1 MVSSGKSLTVSMK
14 AGFIINPIAGM
25 GGPVGLKGT
34 DGAAAVAEAIDRGA
48 VRTAEQRAIDSLRGI
63 KSAQLPIEF
72 VTCSGTMGET
82 ALDAVGLEALVVCS
96 SKPETDSED
105 TRGGV
110 ARFIDEGAEIIIFVG
125 GDGTARDVLSVV
137 GSKLPI
143 LGVPAGVKMHSGV
156 FLNTPQALS
165 HVMESFL
172 TSRLSEE
179 ADVMDID
186 EEAFREGR
194 VISRLFG
201 VARVPDDSVHL
212 QTGKQSFSSG
222 TADDEALELG
232 QFMVDTMEP
241 DITYIIGPGG
251 TTARIAEAMQA
262 DKTLLGVDVY
272 RDGYIV
278 CRDASERDLEAIMA
292 SGRPARIIVSPIGS
306 QGFLFGR
313 GNQQISPDVIRRVG
327 LENVIIICTPTKL
340 RSTPV
345 LRVDSGETSLDVQL
359 RGSAKV
365 VVGYKRRRLVR
376 IL

>member
-1 MVSSGKSLTVSMK
+1 MK
-14 AGFIINPIAGM
+14 AGFVINPIAGM

-34 DGAAAVAEAIDRGA
+34 DGIDAVEEAIDRGA
-48 VRTAEQRAIDSLRGI
+48 ARTAERRAIDSLQGI
-63 KSAQLPIEF
+63 KSAELPIEF
-72 VTCSGTMGET
+72 VTCSGIMGET
-82 ALDAVGLEALVVCS
+82 ALTAAGLEARVVCK
-96 SKPETDSED
+96 SKPETDSAD
-105 TRGGV
+105 TRNCV

-137 GSKLPI
+137 GSRLPI
-143 LGVPAGVKMHSGV
+143 LGVPAGVKMHSAV

-165 HVMESFL
+165 QVMESFL
-172 TSRLSEE
+172 RSRLSEE

-194 VISRLFG
+194 AISRLFG
-201 VARVPDDSVHL
+201 VARVPDDRVHM
-212 QTGKQSFSSG
+212 QTGKQSFVSG

-232 QFMVDTMEP
+232 RYIVDTMEP

-251 TTARIAEAMQA
+251 TTAHVAKAMQS

-278 CRDASERDLEAIMA
+278 CHDASERDLEAIMA

-313 GNQQISPDVIRRVG
+313 GNQQISPEVIRRVG

-340 RSTPV
+340 LSTPV
-345 LRVDSGETSLDVQL
+345 MRVDTGDASLDAQL

>member
-1 MVSSGKSLTVSMK
+1 MK
-14 AGFIINPIAGM
+14 AGFVINPIAGM

-34 DGAAAVAEAIDRGA
+34 DGADAVAEAVNRGA
-48 VRTAEQRAIDSLRGI
+48 VRMAEQRAIDSLRGI
-63 KSAQLPIEF
+63 KSAELPIEF
-72 VTCSGTMGET
+72 VTCSGIMGES
-82 ALDAVGLEALVVCS
+82 ALNAVGLTSQVVYKA
-96 SKPETDSED
+96 KPETDSED
-105 TRGGV
+105 TRTSV
-110 ARFIDEGAEIIIFVG
+110 AMFIDEGAEIIIFVG

-137 GSKLPI
+137 GTTIPI
-143 LGVPAGVKMHSGV
+143 LGVPAGVKMHSAV

-165 HVMESFL
+165 QVIQSFL
-172 TSRLSEE
+172 ISRTSEE

-186 EEAFREGR
+186 EEAFRDGK

-201 VARVPDDSVHL
+201 VARVPDDCLHM
-212 QTGKQSFSSG
+212 QTGKQSFASG
-222 TADDEALELG
+222 TADDEMTELG

-251 TTARIAEAMQA
+251 TTSHIAEAMQA

-292 SGRPARIIVSPIGS
+292 SGRPARIIVSPIGA

-313 GNQQISPDVIRRVG
+313 GNQQISPEVIRRVG
-327 LENVIIICTPTKL
+327 LDNVIIICTPTKL
-340 RSTPV
+340 LSTPQ
-345 LRVDSGETSLDVQL
+345 LRVDTGDASLDAQL
-359 RGSAKV
+359 RGSVKV
-365 VVGYKRRRLVR
+365 VVGYKRRRLVP